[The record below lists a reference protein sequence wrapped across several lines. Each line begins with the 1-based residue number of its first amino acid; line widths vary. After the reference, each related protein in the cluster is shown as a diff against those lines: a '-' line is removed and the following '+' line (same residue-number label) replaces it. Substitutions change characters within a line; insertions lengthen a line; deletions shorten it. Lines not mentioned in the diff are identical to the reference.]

1 MSAGVVIAVM
11 LVAGACHAG
20 WNLVAKRTDTD
31 RTLLLMVA
39 SVVIVVVLLPWA
51 LTHLPT
57 QSVAV
62 AIGCVA
68 LRGVLNVV
76 YLLAL
81 SRSYHHFDLSLA
93 YPLVRGAGPVVATV
107 LAIAIL
113 GERPELIGLL
123 GLAVTSLAI
132 LAMAATGRRT
142 PGSKPP
148 DSERPDSER
157 PAGERHHLEGVAVV
171 ALTGVT
177 IGAYTVVD
185 KVGVRY
191 WDPVTYFCGVELAG
205 LAVVAVYLVRRRQLG
220 ELIAVGRSHLPSA
233 VVCAALIGTSYV
245 LALYALQHSLASYIA
260 PLREVSV
267 LFGAVLG
274 MLILKEDHGAKRIVA
289 AGGIVVGLVLVGLAL

>member
-1 MSAGVVIAVM
+1 MTAGVVIAVM

-20 WNLVAKRTDTD
+20 WNLVAKRTDAD

-39 SVVIVVVLLPWA
+39 SVVIVVALLPWA

-57 QSVAV
+57 QSVAL

-93 YPLVRGAGPVVATV
+93 YPLVRGTGPVVATV

-113 GERPELIGLL
+113 GERPELIGLV

-142 PGSKPP
+142 P
-148 DSERPDSER
+148 DSERHR
-157 PAGERHHLEGVAVV
+157 LEGAAVV

-205 LAVVAVYLVRRRQLG
+205 LAVVAVYLVRRRQVG
-220 ELIAVGRSHLPSA
+220 ELIAVGRSHLRSA
-233 VVCAALIGTSYV
+233 AVCAALIGTSYV

-274 MLILKEDHGAKRIVA
+274 MLILKEDHGAKRILA
-289 AGGIVVGLVLVGLAL
+289 AGGIVVGLVLVGLALG

>member
-1 MSAGVVIAVM
+1 MTAGAVIAVM

-20 WNLVAKRTDTD
+20 WNLVAKRTDAD

-39 SVVIVVVLLPWA
+39 SGLIVVTLAPWA

-57 QSVAV
+57 QSVAL

-68 LRGVLNVV
+68 LRGVLNAV
-76 YLLAL
+76 YLVAL
-81 SRSYHHFDLSLA
+81 SKSYHHFDLSLA
-93 YPLVRGAGPVVATV
+93 YPLVRGTGPVVATV

-113 GERPELIGLL
+113 GERPELIGLA

-142 PGSKPP
+142 PGSEPP
-148 DSERPDSER
+148 GSER
-157 PAGERHHLEGVAVV
+157 PAGERHRLEGAAAVL
-171 ALTGVT
+171 LTGVT

-191 WDPVTYFCGVELAG
+191 WEPVAYFCFVELTG
-205 LAVVAVYLVRRRQLG
+205 LAVVGVYLVRRRQVG
-220 ELIAVGRSHLPSA
+220 ELIAVGRRHLPSA
-233 VVCAALIGTSYV
+233 AVCAVLIGTSYV

-267 LFGAVLG
+267 LFGAALG

-289 AGGIVVGLVLVGLAL
+289 AAGIVVGLVLVGLALG